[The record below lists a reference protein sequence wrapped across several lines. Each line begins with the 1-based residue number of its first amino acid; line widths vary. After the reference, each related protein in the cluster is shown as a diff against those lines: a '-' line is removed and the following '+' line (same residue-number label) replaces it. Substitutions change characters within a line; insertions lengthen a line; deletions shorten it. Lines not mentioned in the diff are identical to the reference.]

1 MFYSVDK
8 KGKKIISSYSPF
20 ESKGGDEISNKKKL
34 KDYKL
39 LLDVITAVIII
50 YHKREKLKHK

>member
-39 LLDVITAVIII
+39 LLDVITAVNNNISQ
-50 YHKREKLKHK
+50 KRKIKT